1 MSNYEVIMSRQ
12 ALITFKSNIKFLR
25 KFSIPYSKKIES
37 KIDSSIKKLKSFPN
51 IHPIFKK
58 TNKNVYRKIII
69 EKRYLVVYT
78 VKQQKVLVYYI
89 LDGRQAYNKY
99 FKSLK

>member
-12 ALITFKSNIKFLR
+12 ALITLKRNIKFLR

-37 KIDSSIKKLKSFPN
+37 RIDSSIKKLKTFPN

-58 TNKNVYRKIII
+58 TNKNVYRKIIV

-89 LDGRQAYNKY
+89 LDGRQAYDRY

>member
-12 ALITFKSNIKFLR
+12 ALITLKRNIKFLR

-37 KIDSSIKKLKSFPN
+37 RIDSSIKKLKSFPN

-58 TNKNVYRKIII
+58 TNKNVYRKIIV

-89 LDGRQAYNKY
+89 LDGRQAYYKY

>member
-1 MSNYEVIMSRQ
+1 MSNYEVIVSRQ
-12 ALITFKSNIKFLR
+12 AIITFKRNIKFLR

-37 KIDSSIKKLKSFPN
+37 KIDSSIKNLKSFPN

-58 TNKNVYRKIII
+58 TNKNVYRKIIV
-69 EKRYLVVYT
+69 ERRYLVVYT
-78 VKQQKVLVYYI
+78 VKHQKVLIYYI
-89 LDGRQAYNKY
+89 LDGRQAYDKY

>member
-1 MSNYEVIMSRQ
+1 MSRQ
-12 ALITFKSNIKFLR
+12 ALITFKRNIKFLR
-25 KFSIPYSKKIES
+25 NFSIPYSKKIETR
-37 KIDSSIKKLKSFPN
+37 IDSSIKNLKSFPN

-58 TNKNVYRKIII
+58 TNKNVYRKIIV
-69 EKRYLVVYT
+69 EKPYLVVYT
-78 VKQQKVLVYYI
+78 LKQQKVLVYYI